1 MFMDQI
7 YFFIFK
13 HSSFAP
19 FFIFLLF
26 LLAGMNIPISID
38 ILVIIASVI
47 AAKILP
53 DKLFYLYF
61 SCLCGCYFSGWVAY
75 WIGRLAGRKIL
86 TTSLGKKLFPEKKM
100 EQLLCFYKR
109 YGFTTL
115 LIGRFI
121 PFGVRNGIFMSSG
134 VSKASFKTFALRD
147 LFPCLL
153 WSSVTFFS
161 FYKLADSYDLLI
173 KYLKIINIIIFS
185 TFAVAVIF
193 FICYK
198 RVKGKKSFD
207 NKSLKITDETD

>member
-1 MFMDQI
+1 MDQI
-7 YFFIFK
+7 YFFISK

-19 FFIFLLF
+19 LLIFLLF

-38 ILVIIASVI
+38 ILIIIASCI

-53 DKLFYLYF
+53 AQLFYLYL

-75 WIGRLAGRKIL
+75 WVGRLAGGKIL
-86 TTSLGKKLFPEKKM
+86 TTSLGKKLFSEKKM
-100 EQLLCFYKR
+100 EKLLCFYQR
-109 YGFTTL
+109 YGFMTL

-134 VSKASFKTFALRD
+134 VSKASFKLFALRD

-185 TFAVAVIF
+185 TFTVAVIL

-207 NKSLKITDETD
+207 NNSSKITDETD